1 MVVHRRMIL
10 QLTSLV
16 DLLFIVMFL
25 QYMELRDTSDRQL
38 RAEAGRLHF
47 AETARLDATQL
58 KDNLQRHAEAT
69 EHELQ
74 AELSENQALEQKLE
88 ELNRQLATTD
98 ADRRQEQQKTY
109 RDLQAIAG
117 VVQEMLGVPPDALKS
132 VLSGATEAER
142 VKLRQRMEEMKNE
155 PPGRIVQHLRE
166 TAELKKYCEFWEAH
180 IYADNSVGLKI
191 SPEPG
196 DANNGADNGR
206 LFVRSADEFANRV
219 VAAAKEHGEP
229 KSLVIVC
236 LTWGNA
242 DLATREEV
250 TAGLRAAIIALKP
263 EWGGVKRIELARL
276 GFSEAP

>member
-1 MVVHRRMIL
+1 MVVRRRMIL

-16 DLLFIVMFL
+16 DLLFVVMFL

-38 RAEAGRLHF
+38 RAEEGRRVV
-47 AETARLDATQL
+47 AETARQDATQL
-58 KDNLQRHAEAT
+58 KDSLQRHAEAMQ
-69 EHELQ
+69 HELQ
-74 AELSENQALEQKLE
+74 SALSETQSLQQQLDD
-88 ELNRQLATTD
+88 LNRKLATTD
-98 ADRRQEQQKTY
+98 ADRRQEQEKGY

-117 VVQEMLGVPPDALKS
+117 VVQDMLGVPPDALKS

-142 VKLRQRMEEMKNE
+142 VKLRQRMEEMKND

-166 TAELKKYCEFWEAH
+166 TAELKKYCEFWEVH
-180 IYADNSVGLKI
+180 IYADNSVSLKI
-191 SPEPG
+191 APEAN
-196 DANNGADNGR
+196 DANAAPDGGR
-206 LFVRSADEFANRV
+206 LFVRSPDEFANRV

-276 GFSEAP
+276 GFAETP